1 MTRQADFF
9 RTKPSRYEG
18 AAARAHQ
25 DLRTQRAGA
34 VTDEVEV
41 WLDADFLERTRV
53 GTLSHDRGTL
63 RFVYETAW
71 LQNPQ
76 AFALDPDLSLGEGTY
91 FPNAEAGN
99 FRVFADSAPDRWG
112 QTLMKRREALAA
124 KDEGRRPTTLY
135 AWDFLLGV
143 EDVSRQGALR
153 YRRPGKEAFLAH
165 DTLTVPPVANLK
177 ELEVVAREISAKR
190 IEDLTALRQ
199 WLKVLVA
206 PGASL
211 GGARPKASFTETNGS
226 LWIAKFPAHDDTRDV
241 GAWEALAQRLAAR
254 VGIEVPQSELRRFS
268 GEYHTFCV
276 RRFDRSSDCRRFY
289 ASAMALLRRD
299 QSEGTSYLDL
309 AEFVQSRGAKDHI
322 DSDLEQLFR
331 RVAFNVAIGNRDD
344 HLRNHGFLLTPT
356 GWRLAPA
363 FDLNPNI
370 DRADHVLNIDESD
383 NRPSLAT
390 VIETAEW
397 YVESKDRGRAIVA
410 EVLNETRHWRRA
422 ALALRIA
429 RADIELTA
437 TALAESDAAHD

>member
-1 MTRQADFF
+1 
-9 RTKPSRYEG
+9 
-18 AAARAHQ
+18 
-25 DLRTQRAGA
+25 

-41 WLDADFLERTRV
+41 WLDADFLASTRV
-53 GTLSHDRGTL
+53 GTLAHDRGTL
-63 RFVYETAW
+63 RFIYEPAW

-91 FPNAEAGN
+91 FPNADAGN
-99 FRVFADSAPDRWG
+99 FRVFDDSAPDRWG

-124 KDEGRRPTTLY
+124 KDEGRKPRTLY

-153 YRRPGKEAFLAH
+153 YRRPGEDTFLAH
-165 DTLTVPPVANLK
+165 DTLTVPPVANLR
-177 ELEVVAREISAKR
+177 ELEIVARKITAKR
-190 IEDLTALRQ
+190 IDDLAALRQ

-211 GGARPKASFTETNGS
+211 GGARPKASFTEANGD
-226 LWIAKFPAHDDTRDV
+226 LWIAKFPANDDTRDV
-241 GAWEALAQRLAAR
+241 GAWEAVAQQLAVRA
-254 VGIEVPQSELRRFS
+254 GINVPTSDIRSFS
-268 GEYHTFCV
+268 GDYHTFCV
-276 RRFDRSSDCRRFY
+276 KRFDRSGGHRCFY
-289 ASAMALLRRD
+289 ASAMAMLRKD

-309 AEFVQSRGAKDHI
+309 AEFLRTRGARDHI
-322 DSDLEQLFR
+322 ESDLEQLFR

-363 FDLNPNI
+363 FDLNPNPN
-370 DRADHVLNIDESD
+370 RADHVLNIDESD

-390 VIETAEW
+390 VIETSEW
-397 YVESKDRGRAIVA
+397 YVGSKDRGRMIV
-410 EVLNETRHWRRA
+410 EQILHETRTWRRTA
-422 ALALRIA
+422 QTLRIA

-437 TALAESDAAHD
+437 AAFVESEAARD

>member
-1 MTRQADFF
+1 
-9 RTKPSRYEG
+9 
-18 AAARAHQ
+18 
-25 DLRTQRAGA
+25 
-34 VTDEVEV
+34 VTNEVEV

-63 RFVYETAW
+63 RFSYEPAW
-71 LQNPQ
+71 LKNPQ

-91 FPNAEAGN
+91 YPNAEAGN
-99 FRVFADSAPDRWG
+99 FRVFDDSAPDRWG

-124 KDEGRRPTTLY
+124 KDEDRKPRTLY

-143 EDVSRQGALR
+143 EDANRQGALR
-153 YRRPGKEAFLAH
+153 YRRPDEEAFLAH
-165 DTLTVPPVANLK
+165 ETLTVPPVASLK
-177 ELEVVAREISAKR
+177 ELEVVAREITAKH
-190 IEDLTALRQ
+190 IDDLAALRR

-254 VGIEVPQSELRRFS
+254 AGIDVPASELRRFS
-268 GEYHTFCV
+268 GDYHTFCV
-276 RRFDRSSDCRRFY
+276 QRFDRSGVRRRFY
-289 ASAMALLRRD
+289 ASAMALLRKD
-299 QSEGTSYLDL
+299 QSEGTSYLEL
-309 AEFVQSRGAKDHI
+309 AEFLHARGAKDHI
-322 DSDLEQLFR
+322 ASDLEQLFR

-344 HLRNHGFLLTPT
+344 HLRNHGFILTPT

-390 VIETAEW
+390 VIETSEW
-397 YVESKDRGRAIVA
+397 YVGSKDRGAAIVA
-410 EVLNETRHWRRA
+410 EVLHETRRWRSA
-422 ALALRIA
+422 SHALKIA

-437 TALAESDAAHD
+437 AAFAESDPGHSQSGPKSS

>member
-1 MTRQADFF
+1 M
-9 RTKPSRYEG
+9 
-18 AAARAHQ
+18 
-25 DLRTQRAGA
+25 
-34 VTDEVEV
+34 EV

-63 RFVYETAW
+63 RFAYDPAW
-71 LQNPQ
+71 LKNPQ

-99 FRVFADSAPDRWG
+99 FRVFDDSAPDRWG

-124 KDEGRRPTTLY
+124 KDAGRKPRTLY

-153 YRRPGKEAFLAH
+153 YRHPGDEAFLAH
-165 DTLTVPPVANLK
+165 ETLTVPPAASLR
-177 ELEVVAREISAKR
+177 ELEIVARELTAKR
-190 IEDLTALRQ
+190 IDDLAALRQ
-199 WLKVLVA
+199 WLKVLMA

-226 LWIAKFPAHDDTRDV
+226 LWIAKFPARDDTRDI
-241 GAWEALAQRLAAR
+241 GAWEAVAQRLASRA
-254 VGIEVPQSELRRFS
+254 GIEVPQSALRRFS

-276 RRFDRSSDCRRFY
+276 QRFDRAVARRHFY
-289 ASAMALLRRD
+289 ASAMALLRKD

-309 AEFVQSRGAKDHI
+309 AEFVQSRGAKDRVA
-322 DSDLEQLFR
+322 SDLEQLFR

-344 HLRNHGFLLTPT
+344 HLRNHGFLLTPN

-363 FDLNPNI
+363 FDLNPNT

-383 NRPSLAT
+383 NRGTLAS
-390 VIETAEW
+390 VIETSE
-397 YVESKDRGRAIVA
+397 YYLDSKDRGRAIVA
-410 EVLNETRHWRRA
+410 EVLHETRRWRE
-422 ALALRIA
+422 LAHQLKIA

-437 TALAESDAAHD
+437 AAFGESDAAHD